1 MDETKPDIAVSNP
14 YLPAWNVNDSYK
26 THLEC
31 LAEYFNILST
41 LAISSQSVLPLQR
54 SRAPGHQ
61 ACLPARWT
69 LNLEWWGNSEAFI
82 QQLNRY
88 F

>member
-31 LAEYFNILST
+31 LAEYFTILST
-41 LAISSQSVLPLQR
+41 LLALSSQSVLSLQR
-54 SRAPGHQ
+54 SRVPGEQ

-69 LNLEWWGNSEAFI
+69 LSQEWLANSEAFI
-82 QQLNRY
+82 QQLNR
-88 F
+88 